1 MEINQTQERK
11 VYNVTAEQDSW
22 AVNASVAV
30 VDGKVSMVEGS
41 AVKNEGQSVTFNGYR
56 NGDKLMRTVHNVS
69 NDTADVYG
77 VVEGF
82 IDAVL
87 AKYEG

>member
-11 VYNVTAEQDSW
+11 VYNVTAEQNEW
-22 AVNASVAV
+22 TVNASVAV
-30 VDGKVSMVEGS
+30 VDGKVSMIEGS
-41 AVKNEGQSVTFNGYR
+41 AFKDNESVTFNGYR
-56 NGDKLMRTVHNVS
+56 NGEKLMRTVHNVS

-82 IDAVL
+82 IDAAL
-87 AKYEG
+87 AKYEVK